1 MRLWVHRTS
10 RAGVM
15 LQALLIFIWL
25 TVLSPLAV
33 TDTYYSVYLLCG
45 VVSLLCLW
53 DNYRRE
59 ARAGT
64 GLGWPLLAAAG
75 LFSLA
80 VVLANYSQFLP
91 ATLESAFDVV
101 CCFAGGVCAAHSVL
115 LWMMTHLPIAV
126 EGSGRQRPARVF
138 FLVFGSIA
146 AIDLAYLFFAR
157 YPGVLTTDSITTLQQ
172 LMGDEAYNNVMPFW
186 HTVTVKL
193 FVDLGLRLFGNMNA
207 AVALFHCAQIL
218 FMAACFGYAL
228 VTLYQAGIPRPV
240 LVLVYVL
247 YACMPHNI
255 AYSVTLWKDIPFAGA
270 ALLLVTALYRL
281 LKKIGKCGSWNYG
294 LFALG
299 AAGFSLWRTNGWY
312 AFAVTTVVMLV
323 LLWQKQKKL
332 LLVMVGVLAVCWAL
346 LNPVLDVL
354 GVGGTNFVEAF
365 AVPMQQIA
373 RVVAE
378 GRELTGEETQLL
390 SEIFLLDKLGQVYDP
405 LTVDPVKFETF
416 RYDQVALIRENL
428 GQYLK
433 LYVNLGLRY
442 PADYAK
448 AWIDE
453 TKGYWNGGYFFWIYT
468 KGVGSSA
475 YGLEAS
481 YGNNFVASAFAA
493 LFRYVEKLSILQPL
507 TSIGLYV
514 WATLGCFLV
523 NALKKREEVLLTIPI
538 LVLVV
543 GLWLGTPVYA
553 EFRYAYPVI
562 LTLPLLLAVTCCHHA
577 GEASDPNMV
586 D

>member
-1 MRLWVHRTS
+1 MRLWEHRTS
-10 RAGVM
+10 RAGVL
-15 LQALLIFIWL
+15 LQVLLIFIWL
-25 TVLSPLAV
+25 TVLSPLAG
-33 TDTYYSVYLLCG
+33 TDTYYSVYLLCA
-45 VVSLLCLW
+45 VLALLCLG
-53 DNYRRE
+53 DIARLGALPSRRW
-59 ARAGT
+59 A
-64 GLGWPLLAAAG
+64 LAVASG

-80 VVLANYSQFLP
+80 VALANYQLFSPLS
-91 ATLESAFDVV
+91 TLENLFDLV
-101 CCFAGGVCAAHSVL
+101 CCLAGGVCVAHPIL
-115 LWMMTHLPIAV
+115 LWMLARLPFGV
-126 EGSGRQRPARVF
+126 EPKARLHPGRVF

-146 AIDLAYLFFAR
+146 AIDLAFLFFAR

-281 LKKIGKCGSWNYG
+281 LKETGKHRAWNYG
-294 LFALG
+294 VFVLG

-323 LLWQKQKKL
+323 LLWKKQKKL
-332 LLVMVGVLAVCWAL
+332 LLVMIGVLAVCWAL
-346 LNPVLDVL
+346 LNPVLEVL
-354 GVGGTNFVEAF
+354 EVGDTNFVEAF

-378 GRELTGEETQLL
+378 GRELTGEETALL
-390 SEIFLLDKLGQVYDP
+390 SDIFWLDKLGQAYDP

-416 RYDQVALIRENL
+416 RYDQVPVIRENW

-475 YGLEAS
+475 YALEAC
-481 YGNNFVASAFAA
+481 YGNNLVASAFAA

-514 WATLGCFLV
+514 WATLGCCLI

-562 LTLPLLLAVTCCHHA
+562 LTLPVILPLTVYR
-577 GEASDPNMV
+577 EQ
-586 D
+586 